1 MSGAFIPAK
10 TEVEV
15 SLLVKIANGYFLGL
29 GRMPCGMISETISAL
44 KAMIQGSEKVL
55 RTWSKLEGMDD

>member
-1 MSGAFIPAK
+1 MSGAFFPAK

-44 KAMIQGSEKVL
+44 KAMI
-55 RTWSKLEGMDD
+55 

>member
-1 MSGAFIPAK
+1 MSGAFFPAK

-15 SLLVKIANGYFLGL
+15 SLLVKIASGYFLGL

-44 KAMIQGSEKVL
+44 KTIQGSEKVL